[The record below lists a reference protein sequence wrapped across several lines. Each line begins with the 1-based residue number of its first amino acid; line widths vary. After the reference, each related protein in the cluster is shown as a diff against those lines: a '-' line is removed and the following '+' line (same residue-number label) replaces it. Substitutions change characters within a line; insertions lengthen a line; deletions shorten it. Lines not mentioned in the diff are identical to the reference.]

1 MPRGYK
7 HVWFQRVIVNGHDVD
22 ISIDRKA
29 RVVRLRRGM
38 TMATAF
44 AAGVLFG
51 QVCAA
56 DARVVKTSRAS
67 SRPGAARVPRAAQAA

>member
-1 MPRGYK
+1 MFRGYK
-7 HVWFQRVIVNGHDVD
+7 HVWFQRVIVNGREVD
-22 ISIDRKA
+22 IAIDRQA

-38 TMATAF
+38 TLSTVF

-56 DARVVKTSRAS
+56 EARAVKTSRAS
-67 SRPGAARVPRAAQAA
+67 SRAAVARAPRAAQAA

>member
-1 MPRGYK
+1 MFRGYK
-7 HVWFQRVIVNGHDVD
+7 HVWFQRVIVNGREVD
-22 ISIDRKA
+22 IAIDRQA

-38 TMATAF
+38 TLSTVF

-56 DARVVKTSRAS
+56 DARANARAS
-67 SRPGAARVPRAAQAA
+67 SRNVAPATARGDSSS